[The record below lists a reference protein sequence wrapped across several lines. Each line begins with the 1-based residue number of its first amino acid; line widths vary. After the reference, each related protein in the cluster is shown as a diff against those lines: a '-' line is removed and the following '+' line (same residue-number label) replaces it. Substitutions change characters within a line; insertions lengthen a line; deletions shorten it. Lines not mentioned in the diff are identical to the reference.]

1 MNADDELKQL
11 DELLA
16 LPEGDPRRAELLR
29 DPALRALHDSYV
41 AFQRSDAAGVPGLDR
56 AEDALSAWRGREIA
70 GAPGAALSERATPRA
85 AVRDE
90 SPSWWSRLFAP
101 SLRPALA
108 FAALA
113 VVAGAVWWT
122 MRPTTPANVEVLRG
136 GRDGEMTL
144 HAATVGERGVSLSW
158 SPVPEA
164 DSYEV
169 EFYTERLEKL
179 ATLSE
184 TADTAAI
191 VPPNM
196 RTLMARGG
204 IEVLYRVV
212 ARREGE
218 ELSHSAVEPLPR

>member
-1 MNADDELKQL
+1 MNDDRDLKLL

-16 LPEGDPRRAELLR
+16 LPEGDPRRTALLS

-70 GAPGAALSERATPRA
+70 GAPGASLRERSTARAT
-85 AVRDE
+85 VRDE
-90 SPSWWSRLFAP
+90 APSWWSRLFAP
-101 SLRPALA
+101 SFRPALA

-113 VVAGAVWWT
+113 IVAGAVWWNV
-122 MRPTTPANVEVLRG
+122 RPQPPANVEVLRG
-136 GRDGEMTL
+136 GRGGEMTL
-144 HAATVGERGVSLSW
+144 HAATVGERGVRLAW
-158 SPVPEA
+158 SPVSDA

-179 ATLSE
+179 ATLGE
-184 TADTAAI
+184 TSDTTAV

-196 RTLMARGG
+196 RTLLARGG

-218 ELSHSAVEPLPR
+218 ELSHSAVQPLPR